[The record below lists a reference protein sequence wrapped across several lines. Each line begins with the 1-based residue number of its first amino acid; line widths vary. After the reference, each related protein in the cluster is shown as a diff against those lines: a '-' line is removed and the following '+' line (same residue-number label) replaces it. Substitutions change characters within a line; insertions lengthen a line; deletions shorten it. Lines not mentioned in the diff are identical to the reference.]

1 MSDKDPEVVE
11 VTVTY
16 VKEETEHVLTVKFI
30 SMLDGTEVA
39 EPITMTLR
47 QGVPY
52 TVIVPAIEGYTAPT
66 DKVIGTMPGRDYTI
80 KVLMIPVGYEET
92 LGKQTLIVLDDFGT
106 PLGIADSIMGG
117 GEIIE

>member
-1 MSDKDPEVVE
+1 MSEDDPEVVE

-16 VKEETEHVLTVKFI
+16 VKEETEHVLTVKFV

-47 QGVPY
+47 QGDPY
-52 TVIVPAIEGYTAPT
+52 TIYVPQIEGYTAPT
-66 DKVIGTMPGRDYTI
+66 DKVFGTMPGRDRTI
-80 KVLMIPVGYEET
+80 KVLMMPEGYEQT
-92 LGKQTLIVLDDFGT
+92 FGVQTLIELEDFGT
-106 PLGIADSIMGG
+106 PLGIADSIMGS